1 MIPKIASLGL
11 LALVPALDTG
21 AADDPVRT
29 EPAPDPQQE
38 EQTPPPEIADEDVV
52 QVIVGEEIVAFTP
65 TDATLAAAA
74 EAPPPANPWVME
86 GPLLQIRA
94 KEILVGDGT
103 RIADGVLVVQNGRIV
118 KIGSDVAVDEAHPVI
133 DHDGVV
139 SAGMIACHALSGMG
153 GEANE
158 TARTILP
165 EARIAH
171 AFRPSHSDFEKAL
184 AAGITTLVLSP
195 TNDNLVGGLT
205 AVVKSTGGKVV
216 DADAHLALSFSSAA
230 LRGGVQERPGFFFS
244 AEAQY
249 GEPENT
255 ASGVSGSRYPT
266 SYTGA
271 VRELNERFANPEGI
285 VAGVA
290 KGELPVL
297 IEAWE
302 RHEVARAAAFASRFG
317 LRGAI
322 RGAPLAGDEHLLGL
336 LKASGL
342 SVIVGPF
349 GFGQSRLS
357 LDSVGALQK
366 EGVPV
371 AFALGATGGSPEL
384 LRVSAAMAVSAGAD
398 AAGVWKA
405 LTSDAARIAG
415 VDGRVGLLAPG
426 KDADL
431 VLWSG
436 NPLNL
441 TSRVEAVYVDGER
454 AYDGASR

>member
-11 LALVPALDTG
+11 LALVPTLDTG
-21 AADDPVRT
+21 AADDPRRD
-29 EPAPDPQQE
+29 EPVTDPQQE
-38 EQTPPPEIADEDVV
+38 EQVPPRESAEEEVLEVV
-52 QVIVGEEIVAFTP
+52 IGKEIVEIPWKVVA
-65 TDATLAAAA
+65 L
-74 EAPPPANPWVME
+74 EAGVEPPPPADPWVME

-94 KEILVGDGT
+94 REILVGDGT
-103 RIADGVLVVQNGRIV
+103 RIANGVLVIQNGRIV

-139 SAGMIACHALSGMG
+139 SAGMIACQALSGMG
-153 GEANE
+153 GEASE
-158 TARTILP
+158 TARSILP
-165 EARIAH
+165 EARIAY
-171 AFRPSHSDFEKAL
+171 AFHPSHSDFEKAL
-184 AAGITTLVLSP
+184 ASGITTLVLSP
-195 TNDNLVGGLT
+195 TSDNLVGGLT
-205 AVVKSTGGKVV
+205 AVVKSAGGKVV
-216 DADAHLALSFSSAA
+216 DAEAHLALSFASAA
-230 LRGGVQERPGFFFS
+230 LRGGVQEQNFRFFS
-244 AEAQY
+244 ADTQY
-249 GEPENT
+249 GEPEST
-255 ASGVSGSRYPT
+255 ESGVSGSRYPT
-266 SYTGA
+266 SYSGA

-285 VAGVA
+285 LARVA

-302 RHEVARAAAFASRFG
+302 RHEVARAASFARRFG

-342 SVIVGPF
+342 SVILGPF
-349 GFGQSRLS
+349 GFGQSRRS
-357 LDSVGALQK
+357 LDSISALQK

-371 AFALGATGGSPEL
+371 AFALGASGGSPEL

-415 VDGRVGLLAPG
+415 VDGRVGVLVPG
-426 KDADL
+426 KDADF

-441 TSRVEAVYVDGER
+441 TSRVQAVYVDGER